1 MSRLLCLAV
10 LHRILISH
18 GSLAFAPI
26 LHSKFQQTSRTLL
39 LASSQS
45 TASSDQQA
53 VNYQTFGDATLS
65 NETFAQHFPSLP
77 KWLTDRATECGWSYP
92 TIIQD
97 RAISS
102 ILEGNDVIIQSQT
115 GSGKTLSY
123 LLPLL
128 SKIDPT
134 RSSIQAVI
142 IVPTRELGVQVA
154 RVTRRLA
161 ATSSEEYKKKIM
173 LMSVLQ
179 GSGNKRQRAWVKADP
194 PHIVI
199 GTPREL
205 THLVKSSG
213 MKYHAVK
220 YVVVDEVDSCLLNN
234 VGTIVAS
241 DVKKSMNLSGS
252 GPLHELLS
260 RYLSPT
266 YEEPEE
272 EGQMS
277 LEGSANKDSRVISH
291 GTDRQTVFVSATIPQ
306 HNHFLKQC
314 LQNQWMVREPVHVCA
329 SPGELIPPSLKH
341 VYLVCKGMDQKMAGL
356 VRMIHKEMD
365 KIAAES
371 KQTEVRILVFC
382 EPKRPMEKMSMI
394 LEKELGKRLSE
405 TFDVTATVL
414 RYEDSTTTRV
424 AAMEEFRGTDT
435 YLGGRIMD
443 DDDDDESDE
452 DADMDYD
459 SSKEKP
465 KETSMALSDDSSSN
479 DAKRNLRILL
489 CTDLAARGLDIAEIT
504 HVINYDLPHE
514 GDIYVHRGGRA
525 GRLGRK
531 GLVMSIITKEQ
542 EFVLERLANKLGLN
556 LKCIARQQA
565 PPR

>member
-1 MSRLLCLAV
+1 M
-10 LHRILISH
+10 
-18 GSLAFAPI
+18 
-26 LHSKFQQTSRTLL
+26 
-39 LASSQS
+39 
-45 TASSDQQA
+45 
-53 VNYQTFGDATLS
+53 
-65 NETFAQHFPSLP
+65 P
-77 KWLTDRATECGWSYP
+77 KWLTDRATECGWAHP

-115 GSGKTLSY
+115 GSGKTLAY
-123 LLPLL
+123 ILPLL
-128 SKIDPT
+128 SKIDPN

-161 ATSSEEYKKKIM
+161 AASSEEYTKKIM

-179 GSGNKRQRAWVKADP
+179 GSGNKRQRAWARADP
-194 PHIVI
+194 PHIII
-199 GTPREL
+199 GTPREMAEMF
-205 THLVKSSG
+205 KKGG

-234 VGTIVAS
+234 AGTIVAS
-241 DVKKSMNLSGS
+241 DKKKSLNLSGS

-266 YEEPEE
+266 FVEAEE
-272 EGQMS
+272 EGQS
-277 LEGSANKDSRVISH
+277 LLEGSANGSMNGDTRVISH

-314 LQNQWMVREPVHVCA
+314 IQNQWMTREPEFICA
-329 SPGELIPPSLKH
+329 SPGELIPPTLGH

-365 KIAAES
+365 KIDAKG
-371 KQTEVRILVFC
+371 KQMEVRVLVFS
-382 EPKRPMEKMSMI
+382 EPKRPLEKMSKI
-394 LEKELGKRLSE
+394 LEKELGKRLNGV
-405 TFDVTATVL
+405 FDVKATVL

-424 AAMEEFRGTDT
+424 AAMEEFCGTDT

-443 DDDDDESDE
+443 DDDNDNDNVDDDDDMKASKEVITTVGDES
-452 DADMDYD
+452 
-459 SSKEKP
+459 
-465 KETSMALSDDSSSN
+465 SSSN
-479 DAKRNLRILL
+479 DAKRSLRILL
-489 CTDLAARGLDIAEIT
+489 STDLAARGLDIAEIT

-514 GDIYVHRGGRA
+514 GDTYVHRGGRA

-531 GLVMSIITKEQ
+531 GLVMSIITNEE

-565 PPR
+565 PSKR

>member
-1 MSRLLCLAV
+1 
-10 LHRILISH
+10 
-18 GSLAFAPI
+18 
-26 LHSKFQQTSRTLL
+26 L

-45 TASSDQQA
+45 SSSSTQQA

-65 NETFAQHFPSLP
+65 DETFSQHFPSMP

-173 LMSVLQ
+173 VMSVLQ

-241 DVKKSMNLSGS
+241 DVKKSLNLSGS

-266 YEEPEE
+266 FEEAEE
-272 EGQMS
+272 RGQMS
-277 LEGSANKDSRVISH
+277 LVEGSANENSRVISH

-341 VYLVCKGMDQKMAGL
+341 VYLVCKGMDFKMAGL

-365 KIAAES
+365 KIAAER
-371 KQTEVRILVFC
+371 KQMEVRILVFC

-394 LEKELGKRLSE
+394 LQKELGKRLSE

-443 DDDDDESDE
+443 DDDDESDE
-452 DADMDYD
+452 DADSDSD
-459 SSKEKP
+459 SSKEEP

-542 EFVLERLANKLGLN
+542 EFVLERLANKLGLD

-565 PPR
+565 PPRQ